1 MARGRRTVSE
11 RLIQRVANTT
21 NSNSSELPVL
31 YDHIDPDALDTLI
44 EKMSDGEISFTY
56 AGCEVTVESEG
67 TIRLDEHHTGGTTRK
82 KGVSDD

>member
-21 NSNSSELPVL
+21 NSNPSELPVL

-67 TIRLDEHHTGGTTRK
+67 TIRLDEHHIGGTTDR